1 MIKNGTWKGE
11 PASEEA
17 WEVDIDW
24 SIAEPDPEFLP
35 GRDHFD
41 ILLKKQFE
49 SREETSWIN
58 TSKEA
63 AVK

>member
-1 MIKNGTWKGE
+1 MIMNGTWKGE
-11 PASEEA
+11 PASEES

-24 SIAEPDPEFLP
+24 SIAEPDPEFL
-35 GRDHFD
+35 GREAFD
-41 ILLKKQFE
+41 ELFLNNADKYQNYP
-49 SREETSWIN
+49 WID

>member
-17 WEVDIDW
+17 WEVDW

-35 GRDHFD
+35 GRDYFNV
-41 ILLKKQFE
+41 LFE
-49 SREETSWIN
+49 SKEE
-58 TSKEA
+58 KLLAE
-63 AVK
+63 